1 MTVYI
6 CSPYSGDIK
15 TNTAKTRE
23 YCRFAVDEGQVPV
36 APHLMFPQFMDKEK
50 ERERTLPM
58 DLILLEKCDEL
69 WVFGEIIT
77 NDMKAE
83 IAFAKN
89 KNNNSYNADGNSISD
104 NSKLE

>member
-36 APHLMFPQFMDKEK
+36 APHLMFPQFMDEEK
-50 ERERTLPM
+50 ERELALQM
-58 DLILLEKCDEL
+58 DLVLLEKCDEL
-69 WVFGEIIT
+69 WVFGSVWSEG
-77 NDMKAE
+77 MKAE
-83 IAFAKN
+83 IAEAGRRGMRIRHF
-89 KNNNSYNADGNSISD
+89 SEECREVQTG
-104 NSKLE
+104 E

>member
-36 APHLMFPQFMDKEK
+36 APHLMFPQFMDEEK
-50 ERERTLPM
+50 ERELALQM
-58 DLILLEKCDEL
+58 DLVLLEKCDEL
-69 WVFGEIIT
+69 WVFGKT
-77 NDMKAE
+77 MTSGMRAE
-83 IAFAKN
+83 IAYAKN
-89 KNNNSYNADGNSISD
+89 KKMNIRYCVDAGRN
-104 NSKLE
+104 

>member
-36 APHLMFPQFMDKEK
+36 APHLMFPQFMDDSNGQDQN
-50 ERERTLPM
+50 TAMSMNMVLM
-58 DLILLEKCDEL
+58 TKCTEV
-69 WVFGEIIT
+69 WVFGNNIT
-77 NDMKAE
+77 KGMAAE
-83 IAFAKN
+83 IRRANETQKPVRYFSN
-89 KNNNSYNADGNSISD
+89 KC
-104 NSKLE
+104 KEVH

>member
-36 APHLMFPQFMDKEK
+36 APHLMFPQFMDEEK
-50 ERERTLPM
+50 ERELALQM
-58 DLILLEKCDEL
+58 DLVLLEKCDEL
-69 WVFGEIIT
+69 WVFGKT
-77 NDMKAE
+77 MTSGMRAE
-83 IAFAKN
+83 IAYAKN
-89 KNNNSYNADGNSISD
+89 K
-104 NSKLE
+104 KLKIRYFVDAGRN

>member
-36 APHLMFPQFMDKEK
+36 APHLMFPQFMDEEK
-50 ERERTLPM
+50 ERELALQM
-58 DLILLEKCDEL
+58 DLVLLEKCDEL
-69 WVFGEIIT
+69 WVFGKT
-77 NDMKAE
+77 MTSGMRAE
-83 IAFAKN
+83 IAYAKN
-89 KNNNSYNADGNSISD
+89 KKMKIHLMNIIMMHT
-104 NSKLE
+104 

>member
-36 APHLMFPQFMDKEK
+36 APHLMFPQFMDEEK
-50 ERERTLPM
+50 ERELALQM
-58 DLILLEKCDEL
+58 DLVLLEKCDEL
-69 WVFGEIIT
+69 WVFGKT
-77 NDMKAE
+77 MTSGMRAE
-83 IAFAKN
+83 IAYAKN
-89 KNNNSYNADGNSISD
+89 KKMTIRYFVDAGRN
-104 NSKLE
+104 